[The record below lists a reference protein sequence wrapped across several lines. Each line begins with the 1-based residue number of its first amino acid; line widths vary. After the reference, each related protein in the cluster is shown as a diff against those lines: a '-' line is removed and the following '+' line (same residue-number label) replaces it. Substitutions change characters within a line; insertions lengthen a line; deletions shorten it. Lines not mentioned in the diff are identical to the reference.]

1 MDTIVSNVLLFEN
14 YLTTDSLYT
23 LDEND
28 KIGLIEFILDS
39 TNFSHGECGTFALN
53 AGFVFIEN
61 DSIKG
66 TIELSCGYYQWHFNP
81 YSPNTMDGSLSRNGF
96 KK

>member
-1 MDTIVSNVLLFEN
+1 M
-14 YLTTDSLYT
+14 
-23 LDEND
+23 
-28 KIGLIEFILDS
+28 LIEFILDS

-96 KK
+96 KKMKTMLDRINEKQLDALE